1 MPIGRYSVDKWLRRL
16 LVSTTSS
23 VIISFFR
30 ARRSLVHLGYIPT
43 WERFLEFLANLLRLR
58 KVNTQVSVHMS
69 RGSSVKYLTVFCFIP
84 CISAEHFKIS
94 QKITNRRMFMTCSR
108 WRWNSCIHSFQVLIF
123 ERSIEGFF
131 VNSRITQGN
140 ILLNGEIAKDKHWF

>member
-30 ARRSLVHLGYIPT
+30 ARRSLVHVGYIPT

-58 KVNTQVSVHMS
+58 KVNAQVSVHMS

-84 CISAEHFKIS
+84 CISAKHFKIS
-94 QKITNRRMFMTCSR
+94 QKITNIVGCLWLARVEDETLVS
-108 WRWNSCIHSFQVLIF
+108 IIF

-131 VNSRITQGN
+131 INSRITQGN

>member
-30 ARRSLVHLGYIPT
+30 ARRSLVHVGYIPT
-43 WERFLEFLANLLRLR
+43 WEKFLEFLANLLRLR

-69 RGSSVKYLTVFCFIP
+69 RGSSVKYLTVFCFIL
-84 CISAEHFKIS
+84 CISAKHFKIS

-108 WRWNSCIHSFQVLIF
+108 WRWNSCIHCFQVFIF